1 MNMTFV
7 SVCMKAVWL
16 SSWEEKT
23 FFCVPV
29 KMKPYGCGMAWRRV
43 NDDWIFTY
51 GWTVP
56 WKPSKNFH
64 DRGATL
70 SLITRSCQIWKFFFL
85 ISVWV
90 WSGMW
95 SSCCLSSDLWKC
107 QWWQLACC
115 VVTAFSSITVSPS
128 TFITT
133 LPGFLGQ
140 MPCLLKVARCTLGVI
155 FPILFNLVLHFF
167 MLPLF
172 WHLSNLMSI
181 DYGLD

>member
-1 MNMTFV
+1 MMTEFSHMGELFLGNPQRIVMIEELQV
-7 SVCMKAVWL
+7 SL
-16 SSWEEKT
+16 SHYE
-23 FFCVPV
+23 
-29 KMKPYGCGMAWRRV
+29 
-43 NDDWIFTY
+43 I
-51 GWTVP
+51 
-56 WKPSKNFH
+56 
-64 DRGATL
+64 L
-70 SLITRSCQIWKFFFL
+70 SNQKVFFFFL

-128 TFITT
+128 TLITT

-155 FPILFNLVLHFF
+155 FPILFNLVLHLF

-172 WHLSNLMSI
+172 WDLSNVMSI
-181 DYGLD
+181 DYGLV